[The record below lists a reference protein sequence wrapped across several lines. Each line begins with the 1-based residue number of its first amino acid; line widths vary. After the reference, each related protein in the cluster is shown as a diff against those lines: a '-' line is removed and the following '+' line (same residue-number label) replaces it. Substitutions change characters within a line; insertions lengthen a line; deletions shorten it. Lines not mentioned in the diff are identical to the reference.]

1 MKRTMLLFAAAM
13 LLAGCT
19 TVYTRTGKTG
29 ADFETDRKA
38 CVLAVKEDL
47 ARKGLCET

>member
-1 MKRTMLLFAAAM
+1 MKKVILLFAAAA

-19 TVYTRTGKTG
+19 TVYTREGRTG